1 MASLLKFR
9 QEEKMKTETSIQ
21 ESDTHTIT
29 LLAAISFGLG
39 LAVHNIFFLVAA
51 AIALV
56 IPVRKLVRYVYEL
69 EQRHH
74 HA

>member
-1 MASLLKFR
+1 
-9 QEEKMKTETSIQ
+9 MKTETSIQ

-56 IPVRKLVRYVYEL
+56 IQVRKLVRYV
-69 EQRHH
+69 
-74 HA
+74 